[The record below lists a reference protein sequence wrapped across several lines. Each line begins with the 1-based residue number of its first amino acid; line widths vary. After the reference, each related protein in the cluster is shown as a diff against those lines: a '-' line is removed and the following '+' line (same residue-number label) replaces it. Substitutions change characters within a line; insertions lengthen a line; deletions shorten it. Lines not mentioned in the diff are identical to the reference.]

1 MPRRPF
7 AIFAS
12 ALIGTAVGTV
22 AGLLLAPDAG
32 SSTRQGLLARASE
45 LLDQLPFAIGDRV
58 GQLPTTLDDLR
69 YRLGVPS
76 RPRRI
81 DASFIQ
87 LYREGGG

>member
-1 MPRRPF
+1 MPRRSF
-7 AIFAS
+7 AIVAS

-22 AGLLLAPDAG
+22 AGLLLAPEAG
-32 SSTRQGLLARASE
+32 SSTRQSLLARASE
-45 LLDQLPFAIGDRV
+45 LLDQLPFSIGDRV
-58 GQLPTTLDDLR
+58 AELPTTLDDLR
-69 YRLGVPS
+69 YRLGVPA